1 MTLLHAVFVAFG
13 LAVFLL
19 GLQGAVYFPLTLV
32 YEAWKRRTLRRLAP
46 FRGRVTVIVP
56 AYQEEKTIRDTVL
69 TVLASAWDDLEVI
82 VVDDGS
88 RDGTSA
94 AVADLAEAG
103 RILLVRQENAGKAA
117 ALNAGISRATGEVVI
132 YTDADSVFLPD
143 TVALTVRWFGD
154 PTIDAVCGND
164 APLRP
169 ATLLQRSL
177 VVTTHIGTGYVRR
190 ALSVLRCLPIISG
203 NLGAIRRSVL
213 AELGGFERIWGED
226 LEITFRLQAHGK
238 RIVFDPEPKVLAECP
253 ATFRALWRQRVRWVR
268 SYLQICWRHR
278 GLFFRRSAL
287 PFSLYLPI
295 NFASMSIVPLAQV
308 TLVLLLPVATSSGWI
323 RFRGPLD
330 VVAWLGLAFFYAVAT
345 YAIVLD
351 REGRDLRYLPHAL
364 VILPLSYFYDAV
376 VIHSWWK
383 ELRGA
388 EARWD
393 KLERRPLEGL
403 AAARR
408 PGRLVVAGGVVA
420 AAAALVAGLLWLGRP
435 GGGAPVTSAVAGIFA
450 PEPPAAFRLG
460 LSTHFDAWPDW
471 RTAVRSIL
479 DRPHIRRA
487 EVIGVGAG
495 RVEWTYFRWK
505 GHEDAWSNH
514 QKGEPSEDLLL
525 EAARAFRGEGL
536 QVSAFVDLFAPAWIK
551 RFPSSAAVSSDGTP
565 SAEQV
570 SLVELADGAFGAQV
584 VDMIEA
590 LAAGY
595 PIEAVNVTEAAYGDA
610 SFGAADLASYR
621 ALTGRRDWPRDAQ
634 GHVDLEDPS
643 VWEWKSILFERFVAK
658 ASQAVRRHGKQ
669 LWVDVAAS
677 WRDLSRD
684 GRDYGQDYARILR
697 HADRIVVW
705 DYFALEGLPP
715 SASGDLVRHLA
726 ASYPAS
732 RFEVSVGLWGKGG
745 SVVPAADFDAALG
758 AALAAGVRQVWVTP
772 NDQVTDE
779 HWASVARRL
788 GAR

>member
-19 GLQGAVYFPLTLV
+19 GLQGVVYLPLTLV
-32 YEAWKRRTLRRLAP
+32 YEVWKRRALRRLAP
-46 FRGRVTVIVP
+46 YRGRVSVIVP
-56 AYQEEKTIRDTVL
+56 AYKEEKTIRESIL
-69 TVLASAWDDLEVI
+69 TILASDWDDLEVI

-88 RDGTSA
+88 PDGTSA

-103 RILLVRQENAGKAA
+103 RIVLLRQENAGKAA
-117 ALNAGISRATGEVVI
+117 ALNAGIGRASGEVVL

-143 TVALTVRWFGD
+143 TVAKMVRWFAD

-169 ATLLQRSL
+169 ETTLQRSM

-190 ALSVLRCLPIISG
+190 ALSVLGCLPIISG
-203 NLGAIRRSVL
+203 NLGAIRRRVL
-213 AELGGFERIWGED
+213 GELGGFERIWGED
-226 LEITFRLQAHGK
+226 LAITFSLQRHGK

-253 ATFRALWRQRVRWVR
+253 ATFGALWRQRVRWVR
-268 SYLQICWRHR
+268 SYLQICWRN
-278 GLFFRRSAL
+278 GDLFFRPSAF
-287 PFSLYLPI
+287 PFSFYLPL
-295 NFASMSIVPLAQV
+295 NFASMMVVPLAQV
-308 TLVLLLPVATSSGWI
+308 ALVLLLPIASYEGWI

-330 VVAWLGLAFFYAVAT
+330 VVAWLGIAFFYAVGT

-351 REGRDLRYLPHAL
+351 REPRDLRWLPHAL
-364 VILPLSYFYDAV
+364 LVLPLSYFYDAV

-403 AAARR
+403 R
-408 PGRLVVAGGVVA
+408 PAGAGRLVLAAGLGA
-420 AAAALVAGLLWLGRP
+420 WALALAVGLLWLGRP
-435 GGGAPVTSAVAGIFA
+435 DGGTTLGASVVAGMFR
-450 PEPPAAFRLG
+450 PEEPPAFRLG

-471 RTAVRSIL
+471 RTAISSIVK
-479 DRPHIRRA
+479 RPQVRRA
-487 EVIGVGAG
+487 EVVGVGAG

-514 QKGEPSEDLLL
+514 QKGEPDADLLL
-525 EAARAFRGEGL
+525 EATRAFRAEGL
-536 QVSAFVDLFAPAWIK
+536 RVAAFVDLYAPGWIAAH
-551 RFPSSAAVSSDGTP
+551 PGAAAVSSDGTP
-565 SAEQV
+565 STEQV
-570 SLVELADGAFGAQV
+570 SLVQLADGAYGERLVQMV
-584 VDMIEA
+584 EA

-595 PIEAVNVTEAAYGDA
+595 PIEAVNITEAAYADA
-610 SFGAADLASYR
+610 SFGADDLTSYR
-621 ALTGRRDWPRDAQ
+621 ALTGRRDWPRDAK

-643 VWEWKSILFERFVAK
+643 VWDWKSLLFERFVAK
-658 ASQAVRRHGKQ
+658 AAQAARRHGKQ

-677 WRDLSRD
+677 WKDLSRD
-684 GRDYGQDYARILR
+684 GRDFGQDYARVLR

-715 SASGDLVRHLA
+715 SASGDLARHLA
-726 ASYPAS
+726 ASYPQS
-732 RFEVSVGLWGKGG
+732 HFDVSIGLWGKQGT
-745 SVVPAADFDAALG
+745 VVGPAEFDAALG
-758 AALAAGVRQVWVTP
+758 AALAAGARQVWVTP
-772 NDQVTDE
+772 NDQLTDE
-779 HWASVARRL
+779 HWVSVARRL
-788 GAR
+788 AR

>member
-1 MTLLHAVFVAFG
+1 MTLLHAAFVAFG

-19 GLQGAVYFPLTLV
+19 GLQGAVYLPLTV
-32 YEAWKRRTLRRLAP
+32 AYEAWKRRALRRLAP
-46 FRGRVTVIVP
+46 FRGRVSVIVP

-69 TVLASAWDDLEVI
+69 TVLASEWDDLEVI

-94 AVADLAEAG
+94 AVADLAGAG
-103 RILLVRQENAGKAA
+103 RIHLVRQANAGKAA
-117 ALNAGISRATGEVVI
+117 ALNAGIARASGEVVL

-143 TVALTVRWFGD
+143 TVAKLVRWFGD
-154 PTIDAVCGND
+154 PGVDAVCGDD

-169 ATLLQRSL
+169 ATLLQKSL

-190 ALSVLRCLPIISG
+190 ALSVLRALPIISG

-213 AELGGFERIWGED
+213 AEIGGFERIWGED
-226 LEITFRLQAHGK
+226 LEITFRLQARGK

-253 ATFRALWRQRVRWVR
+253 ATFGALWRQRVRWVR

-278 GLFFRRSAL
+278 GLFFRPSAF
-287 PFSLYLPI
+287 PFSFYLPI
-295 NFASMSIVPLAQV
+295 NFASMSVVPLVQV
-308 TLVLLLPVATSSGWI
+308 ALLALLPVASAEGWI

-351 REGRDLRYLPHAL
+351 RDGRDLRYLPHAL
-364 VILPLSYFYDAV
+364 VVLPLSYFYDAV

-393 KLERRPLEGL
+393 KLERRPLEGR
-403 AAARR
+403 AGAR
-408 PGRLVVAGGVVA
+408 PGRLLVAGGVL
-420 AAAALVAGLLWLGRP
+420 AAALALAGGFLWLGRP
-435 GGGAPVTSAVAGIFA
+435 GGAAPVASAVAGMFR
-450 PEPPAAFRLG
+450 PEPPPAFRLG

-471 RTAVRSIL
+471 RSAITSIVA
-479 DRPHIRRA
+479 RPQVRRA
-487 EVIGVGAG
+487 EVVGVGAG

-514 QKGEPSEDLLL
+514 QKGEPSDDLLL
-525 EAARAFRGEGL
+525 EATRAFRAEGL
-536 QVSAFVDLFAPAWIK
+536 QVAAFVDLYAPAWIASH
-551 RFPSSAAVSSDGTP
+551 PGSAAVAADGTP
-565 SAEQV
+565 SKEQV
-570 SLVELADGAFGAQV
+570 SLAQLADGPFGARV
-584 VDMIEA
+584 VEMIEA

-595 PIEAVNVTEAAYGDA
+595 PVEAVNVTEAAYGDA
-610 SFGAADLASYR
+610 SFGPEDLASYR
-621 ALTGRRDWPRDAQ
+621 ALTGRRDWPRDAH
-634 GHVDLEDPS
+634 GHVDLEDAS
-643 VWEWKSILFERFVAK
+643 VWEWKSTLFERFVAK
-658 ASQAVRRHGKQ
+658 AAQAVRRHGKQ

-677 WRDLSRD
+677 WKDLSRD
-684 GRDYGQDYARILR
+684 GRDFGQDYARILR

-715 SASGDLVRHLA
+715 SASGDLARHLA

-732 RFEVSVGLWGKGG
+732 HFDVSVGLWGKGG
-745 SVVPAADFDAALG
+745 SVVGPTDFDAAVA
-758 AALAAGVRQVWVTP
+758 AALSAGASQVWVTP

-779 HWASVARRL
+779 HWRSLARRL
-788 GAR
+788 APR